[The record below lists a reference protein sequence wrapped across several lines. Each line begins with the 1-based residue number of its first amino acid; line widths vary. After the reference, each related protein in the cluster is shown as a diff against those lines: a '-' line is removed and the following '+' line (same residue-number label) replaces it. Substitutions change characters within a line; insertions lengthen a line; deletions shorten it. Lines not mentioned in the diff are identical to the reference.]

1 MGMVTAMLANGNH
14 SSPKRQEHGDQR
26 SLVPSP
32 PGPSVAALKEN
43 KSGVTI
49 AKVCMNLSLS
59 LSALSALSI
68 YIYIVSLTP
77 VLTEQK
83 RCVCALQ
90 KEATSSGKGAG
101 SSDQER
107 VRDPKVS
114 RLGFS
119 QQLGRFTAD
128 IHA

>member
-59 LSALSALSI
+59 LSL
-68 YIYIVSLTP
+68 
-77 VLTEQK
+77 
-83 RCVCALQ
+83 CAF
-90 KEATSSGKGAG
+90 SSFY
-101 SSDQER
+101 
-107 VRDPKVS
+107 
-114 RLGFS
+114 LH
-119 QQLGRFTAD
+119 
-128 IHA
+128 IHCFCHASFD